1 VSKPALDVLINEGVI
16 ERVDPDPDT
25 ARQELRAARA
35 HVESAVLIAG
45 GDPTG
50 AFAMAYDAMRKAF
63 SAHMRATGY
72 RATTGKG
79 HHYRTGRYALVALRG
94 RGVEGHV
101 EAFDDL
107 RQLRNQSQYDAL
119 MVEPD
124 DVTDILAHAE
134 ALVAAIEVE
143 LGR

>member
-1 VSKPALDVLINEGVI
+1 MSKPALDVLIGEGMI
-16 ERVDPDPDT
+16 ERVEPDPDT
-25 ARQELRAARA
+25 ARQELRAARS

-45 GDPTG
+45 RDPTG
-50 AFAMAYDAMRKAF
+50 AFAMAYDAMRKAL

-72 RATTGKG
+72 RATTGRG
-79 HHYRTGRYALVALRG
+79 HHYRTGRYALVALHG

-119 MVEPD
+119 VVEPD
-124 DVTDILAHAE
+124 DVTDILAHAG